1 MRGRSGLFVA
11 LFGLAAIG
19 ATCKGGDQRGEAT
32 PPPAAE
38 ATPPPANKAPAVTE
52 MEGVDLALID
62 PSLRGDALRI
72 LNETFCYCGCARTV
86 AACLANKADCTC
98 AKCSARMADFII
110 SEYRSGA
117 TTEDVEAQLLEG
129 FSEGFNGREVKFDQA
144 DQPKKGP
151 DGAPLSIVE
160 FADFRCPHCAA
171 AYSVLD
177 DLLKKRP
184 DVQLRYYYFPLNGGG
199 ERSIRAAE
207 AGEAARAQGKFW
219 EMAKLMFENQHALE
233 DADLHTYA
241 QQAGLDVAKFD
252 KALKDGAHRAK
263 VLENK
268 KLGETVGVQ
277 STPAVYINGRPF
289 GLARTLENFQLRLEM
304 EANRGR
310 CD

>member
-1 MRGRSGLFVA
+1 MSGRPGLFVA

-19 ATCKGGDQRGEAT
+19 ATCKGGDQRGESPNT
-32 PPPAAE
+32 PPAPPAA
-38 ATPPPANKAPAVTE
+38 PAVKAPAVTE

-86 AACLANKADCTC
+86 AACLANKANCSC
-98 AKCSARMADFII
+98 VKCSSRMADFII

-129 FSEGFNGREVKFDQA
+129 FSEGFNGRELKFEEK
-144 DQPKKGP
+144 DQPQKGP
-151 DGAPLSIVE
+151 ADAPFTIIE

-171 AYSVLD
+171 AFSVLD
-177 DLLKKRP
+177 DLVKQRQ
-184 DVQLRYYYFPLNGGG
+184 DIQLRYYYFPLNGGG

-207 AGEAARAQGKFW
+207 AGEAAKAQGKFW

-233 DADLHTYA
+233 DADLSTYA
-241 QQAGLDVAKFD
+241 KQAGLDVGKFE
-252 KALKDGAHRAK
+252 KALKDGAHRPK
-263 VLENK
+263 VMENK
-268 KLGETVGVQ
+268 RLGETVGVQ

-304 EANRGR
+304 EADRGR